1 MASLIKGALANV
13 TKSAV
18 DWVTIRYCTTVGNRL
33 RKYGLRYDDLYDET
47 FDLDIQEALN
57 RLPQEVV
64 DARNHRI
71 KRAMDLSMKHEY
83 LPKELQAVQTPY
95 RTYLQDMLELVQAE
109 RKEREALGATALY
122 ERTIP

>member
-18 DWVTIRYCTTVGNRL
+18 DWVTIQYCTTVGNRL
-33 RKYGLRYDDLYDET
+33 RKYGLRYDDLYDQT

-64 DARNHRI
+64 DARNQRI

-83 LPKELQAVQTPY
+83 LPKELQAVQTPF